1 MEAVLHVLKP
11 RRQFIILFAV
21 AVGVLAGALSLLQP
35 LKYSATVR
43 LLITQQAA
51 FTLDPYTAIR
61 STELIAENLGQVVA
75 TSSFLDRV
83 LESGYKVDANY
94 FKHAREAQRRALWSN
109 TVSTSIARGTGLLN
123 ISVYH
128 PSRDEAK
135 RIVSAIAF
143 LLSSQ
148 GSDYIGRE
156 ITVRLV
162 DSPLISRFPVKPNIF
177 LNALTGIFVGATLG
191 GAWVWVD
198 HRRRKHRGHLV

>member
-1 MEAVLHVLKP
+1 MLG
-11 RRQFIILFAV
+11 
-21 AVGVLAGALSLLQP
+21 GVLSLLQP

-61 STELIAENLGQVVA
+61 STELIAENLGQVVG
-75 TSSFLDRV
+75 TSSFLERV
-83 LESGYKVDANY
+83 LESGYKVDADY
-94 FKHAREAQRRALWSN
+94 FKRASEQRRRALWKN
-109 TVSTSIARGTGLLN
+109 TVSTSAARGTGLLD

-128 PSRDEAK
+128 PYKEEAK

-148 GSDYIGRE
+148 GSVYIGRD

-162 DSPLISRFPVKPNIF
+162 DPPLVSRYPVRPNLP
-177 LNALTGIFVGATLG
+177 LNVSSGVFVGVVLSS
-191 GAWVWVD
+191 AWIWID
-198 HRRRKHRGHLV
+198 HRRRKHHGSLV

>member
-1 MEAVLHVLKP
+1 MESVLHILKP
-11 RRQFIILFAV
+11 RRRFIVIFAI
-21 AVGVLAGALSLLQP
+21 AVGVLAILLSLLQP

-43 LLITQQAA
+43 LLITQKAA

-61 STELIAENLGQVVA
+61 STELIAENLGQVIG

-94 FKHAREAQRRALWSN
+94 FKRSSETRRRALWKN

-128 PSRDEAK
+128 PSKEEAK
-135 RIVSAIAF
+135 RTVSAIAF
-143 LLSSQ
+143 LLSTQ

-162 DSPLISRFPVKPNIF
+162 DAPLTSNFPVRPNLP
-177 LNALTGIFVGATLG
+177 LNFVTGIFVGAVLAAG
-191 GAWVWVD
+191 WVWVD
-198 HRRRKHRGHLV
+198 HRRRTR